1 MIFLEKSKRRDI
13 PIIPVNILKSLV
25 LSNSFEKIKFK
36 MYTNIGWL
44 PIRTAA
50 TEALPFSTEYWRRTI
65 ERKTFIKPKED
76 IFIKLFIFK
85 FPSSFFKS
93 LFSRIKKM
101 KMKIPRKNLKKV
113 NCKKLKSLE
122 INLED
127 ISIVENRRTEMKRKV
142 TPTIIRIINLENK
155 LSTF

>member
-1 MIFLEKSKRRDI
+1 
-13 PIIPVNILKSLV
+13 
-25 LSNSFEKIKFK
+25 
-36 MYTNIGWL
+36 
-44 PIRTAA
+44 
-50 TEALPFSTEYWRRTI
+50 
-65 ERKTFIKPKED
+65 
-76 IFIKLFIFK
+76 
-85 FPSSFFKS
+85 
-93 LFSRIKKM
+93 
-101 KMKIPRKNLKKV
+101 MKIPRKNLKKV